1 MLVVREG
8 GEVEL
13 TWREHLGERL
23 RHPAGGIRQVR
34 RRGVTAKG
42 RKQVPDRP
50 FSGGQVDFLA
60 AMHNAQT
67 PTPVR
72 AAGRHRDLML
82 EFGNAN
88 GQSFREMFV

>member
-1 MLVVREG
+1 VRSNSRG
-8 GEVEL
+8 VSISVNDSA
-13 TWREHLGERL
+13 TRR
-23 RHPAGGIRQVR
+23 GGIRQVR